1 MKIINERR
9 SVRSFSDQKVEEE
22 KILNILKAAM
32 QAPSAKNQQPW
43 EFVVIENDSVLK
55 QLVRVSNYEKFEKG
69 ASVAIVVLAKTK
81 NLKSEK
87 FFPQDLGA
95 SIENLL
101 LEAVE
106 QGLGATWLGVYP
118 KEERVEAL
126 NDILDLKE
134 DVIPFALIALGY
146 PKKENQNKFID
157 RFDEKRIQ
165 WIK

>member
-1 MKIINERR
+1 MKIIDERR

-43 EFVVIENDSVLK
+43 EFVVIENYSVLK
-55 QLVRVSNYEKFEKG
+55 QLVSVSNYEKFEKG

-81 NLKSEK
+81 DLKSEK

-146 PKKENQNKFID
+146 PKKENQNKYID